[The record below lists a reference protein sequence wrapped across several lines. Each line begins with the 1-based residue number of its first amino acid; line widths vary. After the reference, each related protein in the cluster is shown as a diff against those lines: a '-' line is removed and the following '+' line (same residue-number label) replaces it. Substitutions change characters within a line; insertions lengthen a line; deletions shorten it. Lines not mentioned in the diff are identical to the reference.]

1 MKIVVGFENENRI
14 ERFNVVRLDGD
25 VAIGTL
31 GADPTEI
38 RLRPVPCRSAD
49 FDHRMLVAAGGD
61 QYNAVELA

>member
-1 MKIVVGFENENRI
+1 MTIVVGIEKENRI
-14 ERFNVVRLDGD
+14 ERFTVHRMDGD

-31 GADPTEI
+31 GADPTEV

-49 FDHRMLVAAGGD
+49 FEHRMLVAAGGD